1 MDSERLSAR
10 ETNSLQGLREHG
22 QSVWCDTISRE
33 FLVSGDL
40 LRLITEDGLGGVTS
54 NPTIFEKAINDST
67 NYDKEIHALGRSG
80 QGAKEIYESLAIKDI
95 QRAAAIL
102 EDLFESTEG
111 ADGYV
116 SLEVSPHLAHQT
128 QETIEEAR
136 RLWQVVARPNVMIKV
151 PATPAG
157 IPAISKLIGEGIN
170 INVTLMFSMEHYVQ
184 VAEAYLRGLETL
196 AEMDPRPPVASV
208 ASFFVSRVDT
218 LVDRLL
224 EEKEQLSKTRETRE
238 TCHSLLGRTAIANA
252 QLVYQ
257 EFKEVFSGN
266 RFLLLKQKGYRVQ
279 RPLWASTSVKNPL
292 YRDVLYIEELVGPDT
307 VNTMPLSTLSAFRD
321 HGIVKTRLEDGLED
335 ARQTFRLLKQL
346 GIDMDAVTVKLQED
360 GVKLFVDSFDALL
373 ASIETK
379 KQASLRT

>member
-1 MDSERLSAR
+1 MESESLSSGGA
-10 ETNSLQGLREHG
+10 NPLQGLRKHG
-22 QSVWCDTISRE
+22 QSVWCDTISRG
-33 FLVSGDL
+33 FLKSGDL

-67 NYDKEIHALGRSG
+67 DYDEEIHALARAGR
-80 QGAKEIYESLAIKDI
+80 GAKQIYESLAIRDI
-95 QRAAAIL
+95 QGAAALL

-136 RLWQVVARPNVMIKV
+136 RLWQMVARPNVMIKV

-196 AEMDPRPPVASV
+196 AEMAVSPPVASV

-238 TCHSLLGRTAIANA
+238 TCRRLLGRTAIANA

-257 EFKEVFSGN
+257 EFKDVFSKS
-266 RFLLLKQKGYRVQ
+266 RFLLLKQKGYRAQ
-279 RPLWASTSVKNPL
+279 RPLWASTSVKNPQ
-292 YRDVLYIEELVGPDT
+292 YRDVLYIEDLVGADT
-307 VNTMPLSTLSAFRD
+307 VNTMPLTTLSAFRD
-321 HGIVKTRLEDGLED
+321 HGIVKTSLEDGLED

-346 GIDMDAVTVKLQED
+346 GIDMDAVTVKLEED

-379 KQASLRT
+379 KQANLRT

>member
-1 MDSERLSAR
+1 MDSESLIAGG
-10 ETNSLQGLREHG
+10 TNPLQGLRKHG

-33 FLVSGDL
+33 FLGSGDL

-67 NYDKEIHALGRSG
+67 NYDKEIRALARAG
-80 QGAKEIYESLAIKDI
+80 QGAKQIYESLAIKDI
-95 QRAAAIL
+95 QGAATLL

-116 SLEVSPHLAHQT
+116 SLEVSPHLANQT

-196 AEMDPRPPVASV
+196 AEMDPPP
-208 ASFFVSRVDT
+208 
-218 LVDRLL
+218 LL
-224 EEKEQLSKTRETRE
+224 PR
-238 TCHSLLGRTAIANA
+238 
-252 QLVYQ
+252 
-257 EFKEVFSGN
+257 
-266 RFLLLKQKGYRVQ
+266 
-279 RPLWASTSVKNPL
+279 
-292 YRDVLYIEELVGPDT
+292 
-307 VNTMPLSTLSAFRD
+307 
-321 HGIVKTRLEDGLED
+321 
-335 ARQTFRLLKQL
+335 
-346 GIDMDAVTVKLQED
+346 
-360 GVKLFVDSFDALL
+360 
-373 ASIETK
+373 
-379 KQASLRT
+379 